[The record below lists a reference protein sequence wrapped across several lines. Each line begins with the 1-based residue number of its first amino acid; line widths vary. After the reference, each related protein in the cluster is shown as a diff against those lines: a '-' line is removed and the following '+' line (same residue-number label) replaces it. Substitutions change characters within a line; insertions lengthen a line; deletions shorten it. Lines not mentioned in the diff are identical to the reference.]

1 MPELAQRPDVQEQM
15 DALNRKLDF
24 IVEELEHQR
33 RHRLEMQDL
42 KEDLTLVA
50 KDVYHAA
57 VVEFEEVSDHVQP
70 GDTVFLLKKLLRNVN
85 NLSAAFDQLE
95 SLRDLA
101 ADLTPIVKEVYAS
114 SLLTMEDLDRK
125 GYFELAR
132 KARCIADSAVPTIIE
147 EDVDELC
154 ENIPRLIRWM
164 KAVTQPGTLQSL
176 ETLVVALERGEAS
189 AREDWSLFRLLR
201 ELNKPQTR
209 KGLAAALEFVKG
221 LGAPHG
227 ARALGPGDT
236 VVETETKE

>member
-1 MPELAQRPDVQEQM
+1 MQATDVQEQI
-15 DALNRKLDF
+15 DELNRKLDF
-24 IVEELEHQR
+24 IVEELEHQK

-50 KDVYHAA
+50 KDLYRTA

-85 NLSAAFDQLE
+85 NLAAAFDQLE
-95 SLRDLA
+95 SLRDLI
-101 ADLTPIVKEVYAS
+101 ADLTPITKDVYS
-114 SLLTMEDLDRK
+114 SALVTMEDLDRK

-132 KARCIADSAVPTIIE
+132 KGKCLADSAIPTILE
-147 EDVDELC
+147 ENIDELC

-176 ETLVVALERGEAS
+176 ETMVVALERGEAS

-201 ELNKPQTR
+201 EMNKPETR
-209 KGLAAALEFVKG
+209 KGMAAMLEFVKG
-221 LGAPHG
+221 LGAPKG
-227 ARALGPGDT
+227 ARALEPGANI
-236 VVETETKE
+236 VKTKE

>member
-1 MPELAQRPDVQEQM
+1 MPVTEQTSDLQEQI

-24 IVEELEHQR
+24 IVEELEYQK

-42 KEDLTLVA
+42 KEDLTIVA
-50 KDVYHAA
+50 KDLYQTA
-57 VVEFEEVSDHVQP
+57 VVELEEVSDHVRP

-95 SLRDLA
+95 SARDFI
-101 ADLTPIVKEVYAS
+101 ADLTPITKEVYS
-114 SLLTMEDLDRK
+114 SALVLMEDLDRK

-132 KARCIADSAVPTIIE
+132 KGKCLADSAVPTLVEQDIE
-147 EDVDELC
+147 ELC

-176 ETLVVALERGEAS
+176 ETMVVALERGEAS

-201 ELNKPQTR
+201 EMNKPETR
-209 KGLAAALEFVKG
+209 KGMAAMLEFIKG
-221 LGAPHG
+221 LGAPKG
-227 ARALGPGDT
+227 ARALGPGANI
-236 VVETETKE
+236 VETKE

>member
-1 MPELAQRPDVQEQM
+1 MSDIVHAPNVQDQI
-15 DALNRKLDF
+15 DALHRKLDF

-50 KDVYHAA
+50 KDVYHTA
-57 VVEFEEVSDHVQP
+57 VVEFEEVSEHVRP

-101 ADLTPIVKEVYAS
+101 ADLKPIVKDVYAS
-114 SLLTMEDLDRK
+114 SLVTMEELDRK

-132 KARCIADSAVPTIIE
+132 KMRCLADSAVPTLIE

-164 KAVTQPGTLQSL
+164 KAVTQAGTLQSL

-201 ELNKPQTR
+201 EMNKPQTR

-221 LGAPHG
+221 LGAPRG
-227 ARALGPGDT
+227 ARVLRSGET